1 MKIKEIDIKGVG
13 GIQNLHLNFNDSMN
27 ILCGP
32 NSVGKTTVLESI
44 ATMFIF
50 SKPIVKRNALCECGE
65 ISSVVLVDKEEKKGK
80 VEISQLT

>member
-50 SKPIVKRNALCECGE
+50 SKPIVKRNALCESGE
-65 ISSVVLVDKEEKKGK
+65 ISSVVLVDKEE
-80 VEISQLT
+80 